1 MKNRT
6 SIFRPV
12 ALTFLMALPF
22 GFGVGFLAAGVH
34 EGWQEYKREVLAVNS
49 WGEYHRHS
57 LVFLS
62 DGTPVVRDNKSVG
75 YGRWQDVYTRMDGTP
90 LTHEERQD
98 VMQQQR
104 LRAYGN
110 HRRHPFDREPF
121 DGLLSN
127 SNRRRGFQDPENRSI
142 HWTWDVVRN
151 VPTGRVLVGRYGSSY
166 GSPISFITPE
176 GFVPE
181 LSESSEGFLSL
192 DDIRHDDEMTA
203 FRSDGK
209 LIAINL
215 AEKTITTIAEVAPHR
230 YAWSMFRQNDE
241 TGWRFAVRSRT
252 GLQIYSSG
260 GEKLFEVPAESTAYG
275 PAEQLYT
282 PTDGQFILTETESR
296 DEEQLPG
303 GGTTSRTTMAVSWLD
318 ETGQVTRTMKFG
330 HEYRR
335 ERPPTEYPIVNAIDQ
350 FMELAGPG
358 LMCPEPAVMCGA
370 VFVIAPWISLHMFPE
385 RPASEAIQEILEE
398 IPYGI
403 PVSALVA
410 LCCAI
415 ACWRRQTR
423 YGAEWT
429 KTWVVFVFLFGL
441 PAWIAWR
448 VHRRWPPLD
457 LAGAPETEFIGPEP
471 NGLEIR

>member
-6 SIFRPV
+6 PIFRPIL
-12 ALTFLMALPF
+12 LTFLMALPF
-22 GFGVGFLAAGVH
+22 GFGVGFLTAGVY
-34 EGWQEYKREVLAVNS
+34 EGWQEYKREVLPVKF
-49 WGEYHRHS
+49 WGEYHTHS
-57 LVFLS
+57 LVFLN
-62 DGTPVVRDNKSVG
+62 DGTPVVRDNKAVG
-75 YGRWQDVYTRMDGTP
+75 YGRSQDVYTRMDGNP
-90 LTHEERQD
+90 LKHEERQD
-98 VMQQQR
+98 VMHKQW

-110 HRRHPFDREPF
+110 DLRNPFDREPF
-121 DGLLSN
+121 DGLLSD
-127 SNRRRGFQDPENRSI
+127 SNGRRAFQDPENRSI

-151 VPTGRVLVGRYGSSY
+151 VPTGRVLVGRYGSSN

-192 DDIRHDDEMTA
+192 DDIRHKDEMTA

-209 LIAINL
+209 LIAVNL

-252 GLQIYSSG
+252 ALQIYSSG
-260 GEKLFEVPAESTAYG
+260 GEKLFEVPATSTAYG

-282 PTDGQFILTETESR
+282 PTDGQYILTETEWQNK
-296 DEEQLPG
+296 EQLPG
-303 GGTTSRTTMAVSWLD
+303 GGTTSRATMAVSWLD
-318 ETGQVTRTMKFG
+318 ETGQVTRTMKFD

-335 ERPPTEYPIVNAIDQ
+335 EGPPTEYPIVNAIDQ
-350 FMELAGPG
+350 FMDVAGPG
-358 LMCPEPAVMCGA
+358 LMFPEPAVMCG
-370 VFVIAPWISLHMFPE
+370 VIFVLFPWISLSQFPE
-385 RPASEAIQEILEE
+385 RPASEVIQESLQHV
-398 IPYGI
+398 PYAI
-403 PVSALVA
+403 PVAVVVGL
-410 LCCAI
+410 LCAI
-415 ACWRRQTR
+415 ACWRGQKR
-423 YGAEWT
+423 YHADWT

-448 VHRRWPPLD
+448 VHRRWPPLELVGLSD
-457 LAGAPETEFIGPEP
+457 ADFAGAVP

>member
-34 EGWQEYKREVLAVNS
+34 EGWQEYKRDLLGVNS
-49 WGEYHRHS
+49 WGNYHQHS

-62 DGTPVVRDNKSVG
+62 DGTPVALDHKTAGNRHWDDTYSL
-75 YGRWQDVYTRMDGTP
+75 MDGTP

-98 VMQQQR
+98 VMHQQY
-104 LRAYGN
+104 LRPYEN

-127 SNRRRGFQDPENRSI
+127 SNRRRAFQDPENRAI

-151 VPTGRVLVGRYGSSY
+151 VPTGRVLVGRYGSLN

-192 DDIRHDDEMTA
+192 DDIRHDDEMVA

-230 YAWSMFRQNDE
+230 SAWSMFRQNDE
-241 TGWRFAVRSRT
+241 TGWRFAIRSRT
-252 GLQIYSSG
+252 ALQIYSSG
-260 GEKLFEVPAESTAYG
+260 GEKLFEVPAASTASG
-275 PAEQLYT
+275 SKELYT
-282 PTDGQFILTETESR
+282 PTDGRFIITEIESHNKA
-296 DEEQLPG
+296 ELPG
-303 GGTTSRTTMAVSWLD
+303 GGTTSRTTKAVSWLD
-318 ETGQVTRTMKFG
+318 ETGKVTRTMKFDY
-330 HEYRR
+330 EYRR
-335 ERPPTEYPIVNAIDQ
+335 ERPPSQNPFVNAIDQ
-350 FMELAGPG
+350 FMDLAGPG
-358 LMCPEPAVMCGA
+358 LMAPEPAVMCGA
-370 VFVIAPWISLHMFPE
+370 VFVMAPWISSHMFPE
-385 RPASEAIQEILEE
+385 RPASEAIQEILDE

-457 LAGAPETEFIGPEP
+457 LAGIPKADFIDPEL